1 MFTKSKKKSYPY
13 GLHTVGTRRCRAD
26 VVRVTQPP
34 AGVRYLRIKEDTST
48 LPCLNEKSLGSPS
61 ATSARRVRAAP
72 RDTGRAAALCP
83 RRAAP
88 AVPPAPRA
96 RPAQRGQAPQLQ
108 PGSAAQP
115 ASCHTKISSF
125 SQTELENN
133 GKYLFSQNLR
143 SNCPVLQNSAVWAL

>member
-1 MFTKSKKKSYPY
+1 MYKHILQRTHKEPPRHCTLCFQRAKRKVTPMGY
-13 GLHTVGTRRCRAD
+13 TQFGTRRCRAD

-34 AGVRYLRIKEDTST
+34 AGVRYLRIKEDISI

-61 ATSARRVRAAP
+61 ASSARRVRAAP
-72 RDTGRAAALCP
+72 RDTGRAAALRP

-96 RPAQRGQAPQLQ
+96 RHAQRGQGPRLL
-108 PGSAAQP
+108 PSSAAQP
-115 ASCHTKISSF
+115 ASCNTKISSF

-133 GKYLFSQNLR
+133 GK
-143 SNCPVLQNSAVWAL
+143 